1 MKRVVIYCQ
10 QQKNVEIIINELIEY
25 VKKQNWELVTGVV
38 ENLNSSD
45 GLFEIINMIHEVD
58 AILIYKKNITDEFNL
73 QLLSELARQEKIEI
87 IDFIR
92 TNKSK

>member
-1 MKRVVIYCQ
+1 MVIYCQ